1 MKKTLQSVDKIKTGK
16 LKLHGKLTWLKFTKG
31 KSFTK
36 PKWKPTQKPGMKDRR
51 LKDLKL
57 MSCSV
62 NLLRYM
68 TSTGGSSL
76 KFTTEQQCTIEL
88 RLVYVSIEDE

>member
-1 MKKTLQSVDKIKTGK
+1 
-16 LKLHGKLTWLKFTKG
+16 
-31 KSFTK
+31 
-36 PKWKPTQKPGMKDRR
+36 MKDRR